1 MMNLRPNDPFDLL
14 EVPARFDLDLR
25 DLKSAWMRK
34 ASRVHPDGVGSI
46 DASVAVNDSYRV
58 LLDPITRADALLTR
72 YCAPNVDER
81 CLPEGFLLAMMEL
94 RERADEARGESSLL
108 KQLFRE
114 ARDERSEALSA
125 ISNAF
130 AGVEPDGCS
139 VSRAQLIRAKLNVV
153 RAFDRMLEQLNR
165 EELDR

>member
-1 MMNLRPNDPFDLL
+1 
-14 EVPARFDLDLR
+14 
-25 DLKSAWMRK
+25 
-34 ASRVHPDGVGSI
+34 
-46 DASVAVNDSYRV
+46 
-58 LLDPITRADALLTR
+58 
-72 YCAPNVDER
+72 
-81 CLPEGFLLAMMEL
+81 MMEL

-108 KQLFRE
+108 EPLFRE
-114 ARDERSEALSA
+114 ARDGRSEALSA

>member
-1 MMNLRPNDPFDLL
+1 
-14 EVPARFDLDLR
+14 
-25 DLKSAWMRK
+25 
-34 ASRVHPDGVGSI
+34 
-46 DASVAVNDSYRV
+46 
-58 LLDPITRADALLTR
+58 
-72 YCAPNVDER
+72 
-81 CLPEGFLLAMMEL
+81 MMEL

-108 KQLFRE
+108 EQLFRE
-114 ARDERSEALSA
+114 ARDGRSEALSA

-130 AGVEPDGCS
+130 